1 MAVSSKAGTTAI
13 FDLKSAALSVL
24 ALRLKTADLHTLTE
38 ALQQQFGATPGLF
51 EHEPLC
57 LDLGLLPAETAA
69 PDFVALLQVLRGHGF
84 NPVAVQGAASPEVL
98 ALALAAGL
106 AEATLAQGPKASTRP
121 APAAAPAAAE
131 AATPPPDAAAGD
143 SADADA
149 GADEW
154 PDTVPPDL
162 FAAADAAEAAVAAE
176 AAAGAQAAL
185 PLVPPPP
192 EASGE
197 AAALAAPWPAE
208 APPPAQ
214 AIPTLVIDKPLRSG
228 QRVYARGSDLVV
240 LAVVSHGAEV
250 IADGSIHVY
259 APLRGRALA
268 GAKGDATARIFA
280 VRMEAQLVSIAGV
293 WRTTEA
299 GLPADVA
306 AQPAQVRLDGDRLL
320 FEPLKF

>member
-24 ALRLKTADLHTLTE
+24 ALRLKTTDLGTLTE

-57 LDLGLLPAETAA
+57 LDLGLLPADAAA
-69 PDFVALLQVLRGHGF
+69 PDFAALLQVLRIHGF

-98 ALALAAGL
+98 ALAQAAGL
-106 AEATLAQGPKASTRP
+106 AEATLAQGPKAAPRPVAP
-121 APAAAPAAAE
+121 APAATAAE
-131 AATPPPDAAAGD
+131 PEA
-143 SADADA
+143 SADTP
-149 GADEW
+149 DEW

-162 FAAADAAEAAVAAE
+162 FAAADAAEAAPASPP
-176 AAAGAQAAL
+176 GQAAL
-185 PLVPPPP
+185 PLEPRP
-192 EASGE
+192 EALPVPVSKPVSE
-197 AAALAAPWPAE
+197 PPSALAIPA
-208 APPPAQ
+208 
-214 AIPTLVIDKPLRSG
+214 LVIDKPLRSG

-268 GAKGDATARIFA
+268 GAKGDVTARIFA
-280 VRMEAQLVSIAGV
+280 VRIEAQLVSIAGV